1 MLLVV
6 SISGIICHTG
16 IIIYLGFTLR
26 QANRAKYPAMLG
38 LMRLFLI
45 SNVLT
50 LVSFVFHA
58 SYLFKEHL
66 KKPKLMFSV
75 FALLWTAAKSTY
87 IITHWLFAHNYWI
100 FSLTLPQILDRKF
113 PTINERRE
121 KCVKWTVLTLSVVL
135 SLVTG
140 VLLVIDI

>member
-1 MLLVV
+1 
-6 SISGIICHTG
+6 
-16 IIIYLGFTLR
+16 
-26 QANRAKYPAMLG
+26 
-38 LMRLFLI
+38 
-45 SNVLT
+45 
-50 LVSFVFHA
+50 
-58 SYLFKEHL
+58 
-66 KKPKLMFSV
+66 MFSV